1 MARLIAKELK
11 PYADILIGEYQ
22 CDFKAGLSTMNQ
34 IFDIGNILENFY
46 EQRN

>member
-1 MARLIAKELK
+1 MARLIAKELQS
-11 PYADILIGEYQ
+11 YADILIGDYQ
-22 CDFKAGLSTMNQ
+22 CGFKAGLSTMDQ